1 MPSVPLR
8 VPPIPCIVHD
18 SVFDAFGWCTS
29 DTLTW
34 VSADGLGDRAP
45 PGTENPPG
53 LGFVLQPPEV
63 DFLPAE
69 LAALHL
75 PRVPLP
81 DGARML
87 APWAIDDATDLL
99 YETRTRPRAA
109 LLLATTSLAALFWGL
124 HDWAHFHAH
133 GPFEERAATE
143 LQCDATALVWL
154 RLNAELVG
162 LGAAAWER
170 TRVAAVDLSRGRFAA
185 EGLPFDPERLSA
197 EALDALDARARDAR
211 GATSRGAAR

>member
-1 MPSVPLR
+1 M
-8 VPPIPCIVHD
+8 PPIPNIVHA
-18 SVFDAFGWCTS
+18 SVFDAFGWCAS

-34 VSADGLGDRAP
+34 VSADGLGDPAP
-45 PGTENPPG
+45 PGPENPPG
-53 LGFVLQPPEV
+53 LGFVLRPPEV

-75 PRVPLP
+75 PRAPLP
-81 DGARML
+81 EGARML

-99 YETRTRPRAA
+99 YATRTPPGDA
-109 LLLATTSLAALFWGL
+109 LFLATTSLAALFWGL

-154 RLNAELVG
+154 RLNADVTRLSE
-162 LGAAAWER
+162 AAWER
-170 TRVAAVDLSRGRFAA
+170 ARIAALALSRGRFAA
-185 EGLPFDPERLSA
+185 EGLSFDPEALSA
-197 EALDALDARARDAR
+197 EALIALAARAVAGAR
-211 GATSRGAAR
+211 CATSPGAAP